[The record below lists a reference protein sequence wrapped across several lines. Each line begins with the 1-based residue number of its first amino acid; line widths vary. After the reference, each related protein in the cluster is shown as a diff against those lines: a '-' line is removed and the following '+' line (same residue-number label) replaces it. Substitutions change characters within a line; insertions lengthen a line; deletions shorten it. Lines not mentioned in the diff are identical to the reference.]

1 MSVTY
6 GIRDDDY
13 INTIWA
19 IAESRYCSEFVV
31 GLTAQPIR
39 RRQLAYWNAVKL
51 EYEHLIAIA
60 DKLNAHDAKALER
73 HLQEEIRKR
82 VDTVPALTKY
92 NPERL
97 KDVYRGSLGGSKLDP
112 LTKSWS
118 VYMAWREAP
127 RTTS

>member
-1 MSVTY
+1 MSIAR

-31 GLTAQPIR
+31 GLTTQPIR
-39 RRQLAYWNAVKL
+39 RRQLAYWKAVKL
-51 EYEHLIAIA
+51 QYEHLIAIA

-82 VDTVPALTKY
+82 AGTVPALSKY
-92 NPERL
+92 NPERV

-112 LTKSWS
+112 LSNSWS

-127 RTTS
+127 RKAS